1 MFTRALGTTT
11 PHAGFIGQFR
21 FLADVEG
28 LGTAAGRHPD
38 ADLLP
43 VFNASYRALR
53 EFVTGLGYTQF
64 IRRGT
69 TTNLPTTPVEV
80 GENYAIIDVGTSGT
94 PGTIPTLEQIKRV
107 DVKFSGTDWYELPE
121 VTLLQLRDV
130 APARHFG
137 TTPNRPQAWCWLNSG
152 SITGTTAFVKGEI
165 ALCPVPSSGQYCL
178 WSMTEQP
185 DLINPTDV
193 WLYHTEDWAQWQMF
207 DAMSKVCGARDK
219 DTARK
224 LDYILNNRLNI
235 EVPGS
240 PANNIYKQRPT
251 AAGPRTWVR
260 SASYR
265 GPAPWR

>member
-1 MFTRALGTTT
+1 MFTRPLGQGAT
-11 PHAGFIGQFR
+11 PGPKSGWIAQFR
-21 FLADVEG
+21 FLADAEG
-28 LGTAAGRHPD
+28 LSSAAGRHPD
-38 ADLLP
+38 SDLLP
-43 VFNASYRALR
+43 VINASYKALR

-64 IRRGT
+64 ITRGT

-80 GENYAIIDVGTSGT
+80 GENYAIIATTVGLNQVKK
-94 PGTIPTLEQIKRV
+94 I

-137 TTPNRPQAWCWLNSG
+137 TTPNRPQAWCWLDAGAVTLPS
-152 SITGTTAFVKGEI
+152 TFVAGRI

-178 WSMTEQP
+178 WSTTE
-185 DLINPTDV
+185 IVDV
-193 WLYHTEDWAQWQMF
+193 AVAADVFLYHTEDWAQWHMF
-207 DAMSKVCGARDK
+207 DVMSKICGARDK